1 MVTFYLNRLR
11 EVSSLFNYRF
21 FRPTYHLLFT
31 FPTQEDPM
39 STNTLYTEN
48 FPHMSPVWGRLFN
61 FVSERAAGSY
71 IYTTDGKRLLDFTCG
86 IGVTNTGH
94 CHPKVVEAIRE
105 QAGLFLHAQ
114 ANIVIHQPM
123 LRLIEELRKI
133 VPPSMDSFFFANS
146 GAEAIEN
153 AVKIARVATGR
164 QNIIVFS
171 GSFHGRTVGTMSL
184 TTSKTVYR
192 TGFGPLPSGVFVA
205 PFPYAFRLKMTEA
218 EASEYALEQREYLLA
233 SQTAPKETAAILIE
247 SVLGEGGYIVPPVS
261 FMKGL
266 REICD
271 KHGIL
276 LILDEIQSGFG
287 RTGKWFALEHFDIV
301 PDIITAA
308 KGIASGLPLSGVFS
322 RLDLMKKWDVGSHGG
337 TYGGNAVA
345 CAAGVAT
352 IRAMREEKMLEN
364 ANERGVQLMTGLRKL
379 QEEYSQIG
387 DVRGKGLMIGTEFIV
402 DARPDK
408 AKQLVKGIIHTAE
421 ENNLLLLSCGTYDNT
436 IRWIPPLNVTSEQ
449 INEGLNMFESA
460 LKATIK

>member
-1 MVTFYLNRLR
+1 MA
-11 EVSSLFNYRF
+11 
-21 FRPTYHLLFT
+21 
-31 FPTQEDPM
+31 
-39 STNTLYTEN
+39 TNTLYEQN
-48 FPHMSPVWGRLFN
+48 FPHMSPVWGRLFS
-61 FVSERAAGSY
+61 FVAERAEGSY
-71 IYTTDGKRLLDFTCG
+71 IYTVDGKRLLDFTCG

-123 LRLIEELRKI
+123 LQLIEELRKI
-133 VPPSMDSFFFANS
+133 VPPSIDGFFFSNS
-146 GAEAIEN
+146 GAEALEG
-153 AVKIARVATGR
+153 AVKLARVATGK
-164 QNIIVFS
+164 QNVIVFS
-171 GSFHGRTVGTMSL
+171 GSFHGRTAGTMAL
-184 TTSKTVYR
+184 TTSKTIYR
-192 TGFGPLPSGVFVA
+192 AGFGPLPSGVFVA
-205 PFPYAFRLKMTEA
+205 PFPYAFRLGMA
-218 EASEYALEQREYLLA
+218 EEQASQYSLEQLEYLLA

-247 SVLGEGGYIVPPVS
+247 TVLGEGGYIVPPVS

-276 LILDEIQSGFG
+276 LIFDEVQSGFG
-287 RTGKWFALEHFDIV
+287 RTGKWFALEHFDVV

-322 RLDLMKKWDVGSHGG
+322 PLDLMKKWDVGSHGG

-352 IRAMREEKMLEN
+352 IRAMHEEKMLEN
-364 ANERGVQLMTGLRKL
+364 ASERGVQLMTGLRKL

-387 DVRGKGLMIGTEFIV
+387 DVRGKGLMIGTEFIL
-402 DARPDK
+402 DGRPDK
-408 AKQLVKGIIHTAE
+408 AKTLVKDVIHSAE
-421 ENNLLLLSCGTYDNT
+421 GKGLLLLSCGTYDNT

-449 INEGLNMFESA
+449 ISDGLSIFSES
-460 LKATIK
+460 LKEVVK